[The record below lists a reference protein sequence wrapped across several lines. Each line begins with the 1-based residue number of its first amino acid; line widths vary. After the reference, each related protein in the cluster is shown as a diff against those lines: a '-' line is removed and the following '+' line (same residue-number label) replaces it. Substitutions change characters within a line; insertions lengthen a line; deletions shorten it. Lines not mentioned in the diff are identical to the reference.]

1 MNLQEAALKRGTA
14 DSQPLHKVITVNGS
28 SGLLSINCLSGVVL
42 QQCMRAN
49 PLRQTPE
56 TRIF

>member
-28 SGLLSINCLSGVVL
+28 SGLLSINACAAWVIRYAL
-42 QQCMRAN
+42 AN
-49 PLRQTPE
+49 G
-56 TRIF
+56 I